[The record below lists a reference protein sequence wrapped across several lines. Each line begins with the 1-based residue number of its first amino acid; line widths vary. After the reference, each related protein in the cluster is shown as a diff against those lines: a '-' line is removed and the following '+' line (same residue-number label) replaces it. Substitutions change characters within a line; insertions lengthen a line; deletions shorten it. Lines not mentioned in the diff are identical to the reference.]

1 MSYHGGDF
9 PHLAPF
15 FDLTILHIHAMLAN
29 KHINTLAASEIIE
42 GETGLKKWECVQ
54 VNHHNNVGKTIEEFQ
69 SRGWSLH
76 TYSAAQLRG
85 SEINHYLLF
94 EKDE

>member
-1 MSYHGGDF
+1 
-9 PHLAPF
+9 
-15 FDLTILHIHAMLAN
+15 MLEN
-29 KHINTLAASEIIE
+29 KHISTLSASDITV

-54 VNHHNNVGKTIEEFQ
+54 VNHHNNVGKTIEEFE

-76 TYSAAQLRG
+76 TYSAAQFRG

-94 EKDE
+94 ERNE

>member
-1 MSYHGGDF
+1 M
-9 PHLAPF
+9 
-15 FDLTILHIHAMLAN
+15 
-29 KHINTLAASEIIE
+29 
-42 GETGLKKWECVQ
+42 KKWDCIQ
-54 VNHHNNVGKTIEEFQ
+54 VNHHTSIGTVIENFQ
-69 SRGWSLH
+69 SKGWKLH